1 MKTAEELNAL
11 KNEAEALN
19 KKLGELTKDELKQVT
34 GGIEELTQ
42 VFGGTANQGET
53 LPCKYCPEWTF
64 QTWIGVDAG
73 WDRDGNKHMCDLWL
87 CEKCNCT
94 NYRDISTGRLI

>member
-1 MKTAEELNAL
+1 MKSQKEL
-11 KNEAEALN
+11 E
-19 KKLGELTKDELKQVT
+19 ELKQEVET
-34 GGIEELTQ
+34 LNRKLHELTEEELAQ

-53 LPCKYCPEWTF
+53 LLCKYCSEWTF

-73 WDRDGNKHMCDLWL
+73 WDGDGNKHMCDLWL

-94 NYRDISTGRLI
+94 NYRDINTGRLI

>member
-1 MKTAEELNAL
+1 MKTKEELNAL
-11 KNEAEALN
+11 KAEVETVN

-34 GGIEELTQ
+34 
-42 VFGGTANQGET
+42 GGTANQGET

-94 NYRDISTGRLI
+94 NYRDINTGRLI

>member
-1 MKTAEELNAL
+1 MKKETTTDENKNKTELN
-11 KNEAEALN
+11 
-19 KKLGELTKDELKQVT
+19 DEQLAQVS
-34 GGIEELTQ
+34 
-42 VFGGTANQGET
+42 VGTTNQGET

-73 WDRDGNKHMCDLWL
+73 WDSDGNKHMCDLWL

-94 NYRDISTGRLI
+94 NYRDINTGRLI